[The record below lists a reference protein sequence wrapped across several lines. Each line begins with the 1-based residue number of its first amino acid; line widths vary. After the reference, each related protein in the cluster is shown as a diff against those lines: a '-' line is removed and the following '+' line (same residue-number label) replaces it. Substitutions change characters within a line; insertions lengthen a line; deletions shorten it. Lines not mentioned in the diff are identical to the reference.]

1 MRSWGHQGQAAP
13 GSLPSAQGW
22 QVGGWWA
29 LGGAEG
35 PSPQQHPR
43 LILSLAGGVG
53 TQRPLS
59 HPCTEALS
67 WAGWLGTLAAPRPHA
82 SFLPGP
88 HAGPPLRAPR
98 RPRVGSGRAWS
109 TMWLL
114 VPQPGPASWNWPV
127 SCLGRGALSKVNK
140 QIRRS

>member
-13 GSLPSAQGW
+13 ESLPSAQGW
-22 QVGGWWA
+22 QLRAWWA

-35 PSPQQHPR
+35 PPR
-43 LILSLAGGVG
+43 PSIPASSLTGGVG
-53 TQRPLS
+53 TQRPPS

-67 WAGWLGTLAAPRPHA
+67 WAGWLGALAAPRPHA

-88 HAGPPLRAPR
+88 HAGPPLRAPH
-98 RPRVGSGRAWS
+98 RPRVGSSRARS

-114 VPQPGPASWNWPV
+114 VPQPGRASWNWPV
-127 SCLGRGALSKVNK
+127 SCLGCGALSKVNK